1 MQKQLKVNL
10 FYNAGQTTY
19 TIPFDFLQKKFIG
32 VKYLPS
38 NYSVLDIDKATPL
51 VYGKDYTVDNK
62 TLTLNQAGDSSK
74 IINIYRETPT
84 DSLVGF
90 TDGSILKADN
100 LNLFDTQILHIT
112 EELADYFIIH
122 DRKITTTDDVQNI
135 YIVDSLPDSAVP
147 SDIAIIRSTKC
158 MYQFINNK
166 WELIATPKAQ
176 YLLDY
181 ETLIKRN
188 ETSKTGEAN
197 KISFAN
203 SEGKLPNN
211 ITGSPDKILNKEID
225 KSTVPTEGTFFVFR
239 NNKFCLEKTIDDS
252 KLSET
257 TTYSS
262 QKIDDT
268 FLHKNGDTVN
278 GNLNITGTI
287 TGTLKG
293 NADTATKAL
302 QDISG
307 QQIDKTYI
315 KNLNTVDDNIIF
327 TKGDGTNT
335 NKTVNNVKNSIKA
348 LQDTRGQQI
357 DVTYIKNLDVNG
369 NQLTVTRGNGTVES
383 FAVSGGDG
391 AVIEEYIRKLVG
403 VNDTLTV
410 IDGNGVTTEIK
421 INNVA
426 NATKATQDKNGNDIT
441 TYLRHA
447 MYNRGILRFIKGD
460 NTSLDVEITTVPNAG
475 NASFDSLGQE
485 ISSTYVKG
493 VANNFDQH
501 QHIPILNQLS
511 ITKGDDTQS
520 IVTIDDVDHAKNVD
534 KSCKFVFDSNGI
546 EAKYKMFAKMYA
558 GNETD
563 NGNCTLII
571 SSVGD
576 FGDNIIGTY
585 MVNISNRGNTPT
597 MSVIEIFPD
606 KSNKVKFGY
615 YIKGN
620 EFYFGFYCAT
630 YCAET
635 GVTVLSESKRQG
647 DIRNYGEYT
656 EAPANWTETPIIK
669 LAKFN
674 TDNHLVMPNGAEF
687 WIG

>member
-122 DRKITTTDDVQNI
+122 GRKITTTDDVQNI

-252 KLSET
+252 KLSEI

-369 NQLTVTRGNGTVES
+369 NQLTVTRGDETVES

-391 AVIEEYIRKLVG
+391 AVIEEYVRRVTGTNANINIMDGKGIEKTITIDNVNNSIKALQDTSGQQINKTYIKDIRNYFDNNQQVPIPYKL
-403 VNDTLTV
+403 
-410 IDGNGVTTEIK
+410 I
-421 INNVA
+421 
-426 NATKATQDKNGNDIT
+426 
-441 TYLRHA
+441 
-447 MYNRGILRFIKGD
+447 
-460 NTSLDVEITTVPNAG
+460 
-475 NASFDSLGQE
+475 
-485 ISSTYVKG
+485 
-493 VANNFDQH
+493 
-501 QHIPILNQLS
+501 
-511 ITKGDDTQS
+511 ITKGDDTTT
-520 IVTIDDVDHAKNVD
+520 VVNVD
-534 KSCKFVFDSNGI
+534 NSLNVLRRIFHVGYIHMSTVNINPAEIFGFGTWEEMPAGHVLLAQGKVESDQYTHNFVAGETGGEFVHQLTVGEMPSHTPNGVISTKS
-546 EAKYKMFAKMYA
+546 
-558 GNETD
+558 
-563 NGNCTLII
+563 LI
-571 SSVGD
+571 GD
-576 FGDNIIGTY
+576 FDAFVQKNYTHEWGMCKVLMMRSLAGISGGTAKDKCQYQYRVDATHNHDITFDTIGSNQAHNNIQPYISVY
-585 MVNISNRGNTPT
+585 MW
-597 MSVIEIFPD
+597 
-606 KSNKVKFGY
+606 
-615 YIKGN
+615 
-620 EFYFGFYCAT
+620 
-630 YCAET
+630 
-635 GVTVLSESKRQG
+635 KR
-647 DIRNYGEYT
+647 I
-656 EAPANWTETPIIK
+656 A
-669 LAKFN
+669 
-674 TDNHLVMPNGAEF
+674 
-687 WIG
+687 